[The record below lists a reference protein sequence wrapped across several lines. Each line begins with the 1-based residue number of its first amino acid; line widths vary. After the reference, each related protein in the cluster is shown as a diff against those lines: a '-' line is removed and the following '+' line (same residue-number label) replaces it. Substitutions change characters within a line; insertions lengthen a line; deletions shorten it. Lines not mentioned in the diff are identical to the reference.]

1 MKAKKKNQISPQ
13 EKAIREGIAIIDSS
27 TVLGSF
33 WKHANLEAKL
43 CPFDKGTAV
52 IVSYGRDKYPH
63 YSWHNS
69 SHWFGRIL
77 LNKNLLLPPK
87 EWAYAIAHAV
97 MHLAFGHFDAE
108 NMPGYEEI
116 GPDGT
121 KKWRVSCDIRL
132 WNEACDIYITKFL
145 EDIKFGSPLRYVSLA
160 AYQGPAS
167 DECSIY
173 NYLLQSGH
181 KPGEYRF
188 GTASHNTMDMQGL
201 EKPAVYDVKNTSGH
215 PEVNP
220 YSMAFARHLAE
231 AVSKAVGNAGG
242 ITIPEGEEETPAKR
256 AAAWFIN
263 HYPLLGGLAAGF
275 KIVEDNLYCVRNEIS
290 IAAVNEAAGEIYVN
304 PSAGLTDEELKFV
317 LAHEYLHAGLGHYHR
332 CQGREPYLWNVAC
345 DFVINGW
352 LMEMHVGEFPARG
365 ELYDEELK
373 GKSAEEIYDEIIRE
387 IRRFSKM
394 NTFRG
399 YGKGDMMG
407 GSRGHAGQTSL
418 DDFYR
423 SALQQG
429 LEYHTE
435 GGRGYIPAGLIEEIR
450 ALAMPPIP
458 WNVELGKWF
467 DLYFAPLAKQRTY
480 ARPSR
485 RQGSTPDIPR
495 PRYVMGELPEYSRT
509 FGVVLDTSGSMSPK
523 LLGYAL
529 GAIASYAAAK
539 EVPYARVVFC
549 DADAYDAGWLAPEDI
564 AGRVEVQG
572 RGGTILQ
579 PGVDLLMKAKDFPKD
594 APILIITDGYIEKNL
609 SVHREHAFLIPR
621 GNHLPF
627 RAKGKVFYFAE

>member
-1 MKAKKKNQISPQ
+1 MKAKKKNQLSPQ
-13 EKAIREGIAIIDSS
+13 EKAIREGISTIGSS

-33 WKHANLEAKL
+33 WEHANLEVKL
-43 CPFDKGTAV
+43 DSFDKATAA

-63 YSWHNS
+63 YLWPNS

-181 KPGEYRF
+181 TPGEYRF
-188 GTASHNTMDMQGL
+188 GTASHNVMDMQGL
-201 EKPAVYDVKNTSGH
+201 EKPAVYDVKNSSVY

-220 YSMAFARHLAE
+220 YSTAFARHLAE

-242 ITIPEGEEETPAKR
+242 ITIPDGEEETPAKR
-256 AAAWFIN
+256 AAAWFVN

-332 CQGREPYLWNVAC
+332 CQGRDPYLWNVAC

-407 GSRGHAGQTSL
+407 GSRGNAGQTSL
-418 DDFYR
+418 DEFYR

-458 WNVELGKWF
+458 WNVELGRWF
-467 DLYFAPLAKQRTY
+467 DLHFAPLAKQRTY

-495 PRYVMGELPEYSRT
+495 PRYVMGELPEYSCT

-579 PGVDLLMKAKDFPKD
+579 PGVDLLLKAKDFPKD
-594 APILIITDGYIEKNL
+594 APVLIITDGYIEKNL
-609 SVHREHAFLIPR
+609 SVRREHAFLIPK

>member
-132 WNEACDIYITKFL
+132 WNEACDIYINKFL
-145 EDIKFGSPLRYVSLA
+145 ENIKFGSPLRYVSLA

-220 YSMAFARHLAE
+220 YSTAFARHLAE

-394 NTFRG
+394 NVF
-399 YGKGDMMG
+399 
-407 GSRGHAGQTSL
+407 
-418 DDFYR
+418 
-423 SALQQG
+423 
-429 LEYHTE
+429 
-435 GGRGYIPAGLIEEIR
+435 
-450 ALAMPPIP
+450 
-458 WNVELGKWF
+458 
-467 DLYFAPLAKQRTY
+467 
-480 ARPSR
+480 
-485 RQGSTPDIPR
+485 
-495 PRYVMGELPEYSRT
+495 
-509 FGVVLDTSGSMSPK
+509 
-523 LLGYAL
+523 LL
-529 GAIASYAAAK
+529 
-539 EVPYARVVFC
+539 
-549 DADAYDAGWLAPEDI
+549 
-564 AGRVEVQG
+564 
-572 RGGTILQ
+572 
-579 PGVDLLMKAKDFPKD
+579 
-594 APILIITDGYIEKNL
+594 
-609 SVHREHAFLIPR
+609 
-621 GNHLPF
+621 
-627 RAKGKVFYFAE
+627 